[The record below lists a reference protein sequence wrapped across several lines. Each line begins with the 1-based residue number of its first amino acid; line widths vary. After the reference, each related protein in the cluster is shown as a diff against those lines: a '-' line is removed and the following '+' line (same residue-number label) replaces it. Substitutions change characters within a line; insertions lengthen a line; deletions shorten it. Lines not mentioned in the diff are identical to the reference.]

1 MKNVL
6 VIIAMALLVISCE
19 PCDNCEQCDE
29 VDDTFL
35 VDAILDGDVVTIDD
49 KDNEQAVQVNGAF
62 SGILSKDVAV
72 KRYAVITCNLFG
84 YPEICS
90 MTGTKGRALGK
101 SSGSPTEDDIT
112 TYREAGSEAD
122 PGDLSG
128 MTLYSNVW
136 YPNDDDTNANPNALR
151 GKVAAWGAG
160 WNNARV
166 DFCDIGNPKG
176 THVHCVQE

>member
-1 MKNVL
+1 MRNVL
-6 VIIAMALLVISCE
+6 MIVVIAFLGISCE
-19 PCDNCEQCDE
+19 PCEEIN
-29 VDDTFL
+29 DTFL
-35 VDAILDGDVVTIDD
+35 IRAILDGDVVDIEDQD
-49 KDNEQAVQVNGAF
+49 VKMSGELV
-62 SGILSKDVAV
+62 GILSPNVKV
-72 KRYAVITCNLFG
+72 KRYAVKTCNLFG

-90 MTGTKGRALGK
+90 LTGTKGRALGK

-112 TYREAGSEAD
+112 TYREAGSEYD
-122 PGDLSG
+122 PGDIGG

-166 DFCDIGNPKG
+166 DFCTIGNPKG
-176 THVHCVQE
+176 THIHCVQE

>member
-6 VIIAMALLVISCE
+6 FIVTIALLVISCE
-19 PCDNCEQCDE
+19 PCGEI
-29 VDDTFL
+29 DDTFL
-35 VDAILDGDVVTIDD
+35 VDAILSGDVITIEDHDVT
-49 KDNEQAVQVNGAF
+49 VNGEF
-62 SGILSKDVAV
+62 IGILSPNVAI

-128 MTLYSNVW
+128 MTLYSNVH

-151 GKVAAWGAG
+151 GLVSAWGAG

-176 THVHCVQE
+176 THIHCVQE

>member
-1 MKNVL
+1 MKNIL
-6 VIIAMALLVISCE
+6 IIVVTALLGISCE
-19 PCDNCEQCDE
+19 PCGE

-35 VDAILDGDVVTIDD
+35 VDAILGGDVVTIDG
-49 KDNEQAVQVNGAF
+49 NTVTVNADFVGV
-62 SGILSKDVAV
+62 LSKNVAV
-72 KRYAVITCNLFG
+72 KRYAIITCNLLG

-101 SSGSPTEDDIT
+101 SSGSPTDDDIT

-128 MTLYSNVW
+128 MTLYSNVH

-151 GKVAAWGAG
+151 GKVASWGAG

-166 DFCDIGNPKG
+166 DFCTIGNPKG